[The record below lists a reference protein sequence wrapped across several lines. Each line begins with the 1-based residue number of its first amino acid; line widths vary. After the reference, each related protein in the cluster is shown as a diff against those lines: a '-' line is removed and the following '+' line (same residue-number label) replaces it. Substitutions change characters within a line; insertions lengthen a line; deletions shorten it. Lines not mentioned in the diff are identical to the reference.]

1 MACGGCVR
9 TVVATLEARLGLV
22 VQQTKRCRGNCFA
35 STVWA
40 FVSVVNTAQAELG
53 QGLASWRGA

>member
-9 TVVATLEARLGLV
+9 TVVATLEAKLGLV
-22 VQQTKRCRGNCFA
+22 VQLTRRCMGNYFA
-35 STVWA
+35 NTVRA
-40 FVSVVNTAQAELG
+40 LVSVVNMVQVELC